1 MLCLVAK
8 PIFRRL
14 CWLTT
19 PKVKHLNDKI
29 KKLDHLKWTYFL
41 LMLKKK
47 LSKPVFGTGSIGSL
61 SKVLAIKIK
70 RKLSDKN
77 QDTYQKL
84 GRKEN
89 I

>member
-1 MLCLVAK
+1 
-8 PIFRRL
+8 
-14 CWLTT
+14 
-19 PKVKHLNDKI
+19 
-29 KKLDHLKWTYFL
+29 
-41 LMLKKK
+41 MLKKK